1 MIDCQLSMIDHKLQ
15 EKNHN
20 LPLKLFL
27 MKVRQS
33 HQEELTPLSA
43 SNKKEVQKI
52 WKVKNSKKKMYKI
65 WSQIALKTA
74 TKQFQAKELCSPN
87 LC

>member
-20 LPLKLFL
+20 LPLRMCLI
-27 MKVRQS
+27 KVRQS
-33 HQEELTPLSA
+33 HQEELSPLSA
-43 SNKKEVQKI
+43 YNKKEVQKI
-52 WKVKNSKKKMYKI
+52 WKVKNAKKKMYKI
-65 WSQIALKTA
+65 WSPIALKTA
-74 TKQFQAKELCSPN
+74 TKQFQAKELGSPN